1 VAILLALAADAMFG
15 IGVALQQRAATRVPA
30 DRSLRFGLLVA
41 LVRNRAWLAGLGAE
55 MAGFALHVAALASA
69 PLVLVQPL
77 LTLDLVFT
85 LAICAAWSRTPL
97 THRDWIGVAMTITG
111 ISIFLIAASP
121 TNDGDTKATVREWL
135 VSSALVLGVALV
147 AALAARHATGVR
159 RAFTFGIAA
168 GMANGFMAVL
178 TKAFADELGKGLGA
192 TLRSWEPY
200 AVIGAGILAML
211 LIQSAYQAG
220 HPTVV
225 LPTINVVDPVVS
237 VGLGVV
243 LFGETINSHGP
254 YIGVALV
261 LAVSGLV
268 LLGRNPLVH
277 PETAPSL
284 ERTA

>member
-1 VAILLALAADAMFG
+1 
-15 IGVALQQRAATRVPA
+15 
-30 DRSLRFGLLVA
+30 
-41 LVRNRAWLAGLGAE
+41 
-55 MAGFALHVAALASA
+55 
-69 PLVLVQPL
+69 
-77 LTLDLVFT
+77 
-85 LAICAAWSRTPL
+85 
-97 THRDWIGVAMTITG
+97 
-111 ISIFLIAASP
+111 
-121 TNDGDTKATVREWL
+121 
-135 VSSALVLGVALV
+135 
-147 AALAARHATGVR
+147 
-159 RAFTFGIAA
+159 
-168 GMANGFMAVL
+168 MAVL

-254 YIGVALV
+254 YFGVALV